1 MNKAAKDFADYLA
14 SKDIDS
20 FKVEELN
27 DEHGSVIF
35 RSTLI
40 LNGQSIPVGIIL
52 DDTIY
57 AIVRVNIAVRA
68 MNDDNYYELV
78 NLVMRL
84 NNKSKLFKYYITPDM
99 SVILDVCLPFNKGH
113 LSCELLYRLVA
124 VTARELDEHY
134 KDFVRLLWSDRKQEK

>member
-1 MNKAAKDFADYLA
+1 MNKAAKDFAAYLE
-14 SKDIDS
+14 SKNIDS

-27 DEHGSVIF
+27 DEQGSVIF

-84 NNKSKLFKYYITPDM
+84 NNKSK
-99 SVILDVCLPFNKGH
+99 
-113 LSCELLYRLVA
+113 
-124 VTARELDEHY
+124 
-134 KDFVRLLWSDRKQEK
+134 

>member
-27 DEHGSVIF
+27 DEQGSVIF

-52 DDTIY
+52 SFVGGPFFLALILLQRKSRIY
-57 AIVRVNIAVRA
+57 DPA
-68 MNDDNYYELV
+68 
-78 NLVMRL
+78 
-84 NNKSKLFKYYITPDM
+84 
-99 SVILDVCLPFNKGH
+99 
-113 LSCELLYRLVA
+113 
-124 VTARELDEHY
+124 
-134 KDFVRLLWSDRKQEK
+134 